1 MRRFFYTLLG
11 KSFLAI
17 LFASFGQI
25 HEAASQI
32 NPPGYERQRQ
42 IQQAML
48 NTPILDR
55 DTITVIDTT
64 LIFDP
69 NTYEEETKII
79 ISKYSLR
86 DYCKAFLGIQDPD
99 ILLDRKP
106 HKIVDPRTYE
116 DMIIL
121 LNEAGKLDTI
131 PK

>member
-1 MRRFFYTLLG
+1 MRKLSATTIGGSL
-11 KSFLAI
+11 LAI
-17 LFASFGQI
+17 LFAFFVQI
-25 HEAASQI
+25 NEGVSQI
-32 NPPGYERQRQ
+32 SPPGYEREMQMRQ
-42 IQQAML
+42 ALL

-69 NTYEEETKII
+69 STYEEETKII
-79 ISKYSLR
+79 VSKYSLR
-86 DYCKAFLGIQDPD
+86 DYCKAYLGIQDPD

-116 DMIIL
+116 DMIIR